1 MFSKI
6 VTNDKLFKMTQKV
19 KVEYIFSVFLSAI
32 NPVSVMGGSLGNRT
46 AVIHAELQAYV
57 FYVIVS
63 WSSGAIQ
70 LTLSEPSLSFVTG
83 GEVMIWGG
91 ELVSMRAEGPSAAPA
106 ASNWRGCGGATP
118 AKIFENLEPYGAFSC
133 ILSVKLQQS

>member
-6 VTNDKLFKMTQKV
+6 VTNDKLFKKTQKV

-63 WSSGAIQ
+63 
-70 LTLSEPSLSFVTG
+70 
-83 GEVMIWGG
+83 
-91 ELVSMRAEGPSAAPA
+91 
-106 ASNWRGCGGATP
+106 
-118 AKIFENLEPYGAFSC
+118 
-133 ILSVKLQQS
+133 